1 MKSFIRLN
9 NHCAGNKMAIKILLK
24 SLYNTQQISIQLV
37 ILRYALETLP
47 SNADINIINLVKILI
62 FMNIIIAMT
71 FEIIQLLLILPLDEL
86 VVGIILEIIKTS
98 SSQPPII
105 TILLALHYI
114 VLVNQI
120 TINLI

>member
-1 MKSFIRLN
+1 MP
-9 NHCAGNKMAIKILLK
+9 IKILLK

-62 FMNIIIAMT
+62 FMNIIIALT

-86 VVGIILEIIKTS
+86 VVGIILEIIKTTS
-98 SSQPPII
+98 SRPPII